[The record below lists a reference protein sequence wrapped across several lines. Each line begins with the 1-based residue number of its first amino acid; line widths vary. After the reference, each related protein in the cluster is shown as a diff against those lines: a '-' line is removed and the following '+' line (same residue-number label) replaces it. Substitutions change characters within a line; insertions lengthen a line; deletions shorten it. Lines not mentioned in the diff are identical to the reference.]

1 MKQKMLS
8 KENQGEI
15 TRLDE
20 LKELLD
26 ARTGEKENTISCLK
40 EDIKTLEIS
49 NEDFN
54 KQLLEQR
61 DETSDFSVKL
71 KTEINSD
78 NKLKRLSKE
87 NQDEISRLNESGIM
101 SKVIEEEKE
110 MMISCLTKDI
120 KGLKNIVGKMYRYSN
135 NNIRVN
141 YIDSIYE
148 NNVVH
153 RGKIIIQGM

>member
-1 MKQKMLS
+1 M
-8 KENQGEI
+8 
-15 TRLDE
+15 
-20 LKELLD
+20 
-26 ARTGEKENTISCLK
+26 
-40 EDIKTLEIS
+40 
-49 NEDFN
+49 
-54 KQLLEQR
+54 
-61 DETSDFSVKL
+61 
-71 KTEINSD
+71 
-78 NKLKRLSKE
+78 SKE

-120 KGLKNIVGKMYRYSN
+120 KGLKNIVGKISRYSN

-148 NNVVH
+148 NNIVH

>member
-1 MKQKMLS
+1 
-8 KENQGEI
+8 
-15 TRLDE
+15 
-20 LKELLD
+20 
-26 ARTGEKENTISCLK
+26 
-40 EDIKTLEIS
+40 
-49 NEDFN
+49 
-54 KQLLEQR
+54 
-61 DETSDFSVKL
+61 
-71 KTEINSD
+71 
-78 NKLKRLSKE
+78 
-87 NQDEISRLNESGIM
+87 M

>member
-1 MKQKMLS
+1 M
-8 KENQGEI
+8 
-15 TRLDE
+15 
-20 LKELLD
+20 
-26 ARTGEKENTISCLK
+26 
-40 EDIKTLEIS
+40 
-49 NEDFN
+49 
-54 KQLLEQR
+54 
-61 DETSDFSVKL
+61 
-71 KTEINSD
+71 
-78 NKLKRLSKE
+78 SKE